1 MIHKHIINVTLW
13 LLFRFQQFGQEPLIW
28 QEVQA
33 LTKPNNNDPEAAF
46 LQEMFSHIPQG
57 INEIVSVFFFQT
69 FSNAIC
75 FLFHH

>member
-1 MIHKHIINVTLW
+1 MLKNILY
-13 LLFRFQQFGQEPLIW
+13 RFQQFGQEPLIW

-57 INEIVSVFFFQT
+57 LNLYFLTMYRCMYALWQDVFVHHK
-69 FSNAIC
+69 NLN
-75 FLFHH
+75 FLL

>member
-1 MIHKHIINVTLW
+1 
-13 LLFRFQQFGQEPLIW
+13 LIW

-57 INEIVSVFFFQT
+57 KKISDYKVNRNLMIYFWFV
-69 FSNAIC
+69 
-75 FLFHH
+75 

>member
-1 MIHKHIINVTLW
+1 MLENI
-13 LLFRFQQFGQEPLIW
+13 FFYRFQQFGQEPLIW

-57 INEIVSVFFFQT
+57 LNLYFLTIVVRTMTRCVYHPEST
-69 FSNAIC
+69 FLY
-75 FLFHH
+75 F